1 VFQKKEA
8 QIKIQAV
15 AKIQYPI
22 KSHSTYANH
31 SPYGVKAGGKA
42 NTSGK

>member
-1 VFQKKEA
+1 LVDVLGAQRYPLKKEA

-22 KSHSTYANH
+22 KSHSSNANH
-31 SPYGVKAGGKA
+31 GPLGC
-42 NTSGK
+42 